1 MMVLRLKTKNPEAIV
16 NDLKKGGFKV
26 TTVA

>member
-1 MMVLRLKTKNPEAIV
+1 MIVLRLKTKNPGPIV
-16 NDLKKGGFKV
+16 NDLKKGGLKV